1 MATLHMDVETVR
13 EVQRK
18 IMESQQQME
27 ALLNNM
33 TSSVD
38 GMQPAW
44 LGGAATQF
52 FELYNQWKAPTGQ
65 QVESLA
71 AMGSRLQAE
80 ITQWEETAA
89 KLN

>member
-13 EVQRK
+13 EVHRK
-18 IMESQQQME
+18 IMDTQQQME
-27 ALLNNM
+27 TLLKNM

-44 LGGAATQF
+44 LGGSATQF

-65 QVESLA
+65 QLEALA
-71 AMGSRLQAE
+71 VMGAKLQAE
-80 ITQWEETAA
+80 IIQWEEAAA
-89 KLN
+89 KLD

>member
-1 MATLHMDVETVR
+1 MDVETVR
-13 EVQRK
+13 EVHRK
-18 IMESQQQME
+18 IMDTQQQME
-27 ALLNNM
+27 ALLNTMN
-33 TSSVD
+33 SSVD

-71 AMGSRLQAE
+71 TMGSRLQAE